1 MFADTPLVEGL
12 FTVGVSVLMFLFLPG
27 SPSQP
32 RPLGTPG
39 LIRFKA
45 VETQYLQDCLE
56 ADSDE
61 HNYGASGMKIPWKLV
76 WDTVSHYKRWPHY
89 VSTFAV
95 FSTWAP
101 LTTYTPSI
109 VK

>member
-45 VETQYLQDCLE
+45 VETQYLQDRLE

-76 WDTVSHYKRWPHY
+76 WNTVSHYKRWPHY

>member
-1 MFADTPLVEGL
+1 MI
-12 FTVGVSVLMFLFLPG
+12 FLFLPG
-27 SPSQP
+27 SPSNP

-39 LIRFKA
+39 LVRFTPSEA
-45 VETQYLQDCLE
+45 QYLQDRLIQDNVE
-56 ADSDE
+56 RGNGAD
-61 HNYGASGMKIPWKLV
+61 GMEIPWKVV
-76 WDTVSHYKRWPHY
+76 WRTVTHYKRWLHF

-109 VK
+109 IKYVHL